1 MTRLADLKPGDKARV
16 VHVGVKGPAGR
27 RYREMGL
34 VRGEVIEVVRVA
46 PLGDPVEIEV
56 KGYNLSLRKEEA
68 GQIIVEVIE

>member
-1 MTRLADLKPGDKARV
+1 MKISDLKPGERARIV
-16 VHVGVKGPAGR
+16 RMEIEGAAGR

-34 VRGEVIEVVRVA
+34 VKGEIIKVIRVA

-68 GQIIVEVIE
+68 RKVEVEVIR